1 MQGGSVTPV
10 VALSV
15 LGLLLGGSPHVIS
28 WGWFQITLANLV
40 VIVLMIATFVAAM
53 LVPFPKAKE

>member
-1 MQGGSVTPV
+1 MTPV